1 MIEDNEEAANIHIDN
16 MTEVSSEDNI
26 PVNDESTPMD
36 SNPSTLDPVR
46 LIVKSKDRFP
56 VSLLKVDSTV
66 PLGEKIVMFILKH
79 AKANGGYD
87 NSFGHRKK
95 LNFLTIALEHLFS
108 ECGPL
113 NQ

>member
-1 MIEDNEEAANIHIDN
+1 MSANNEEATNIHTDN
-16 MTEVSSEDNI
+16 IVEVSCEDNI
-26 PVNDESTPMD
+26 HLNDESPPLD
-36 SNPSTLDPVR
+36 SNASLLDPVR

-95 LNFLTIALEHLFS
+95 LNFLTIVLDHLFS
-108 ECGPL
+108 DCGPL